1 MARREREFR
10 PSIIDR
16 VLAGISPTLGRDR
29 MAARLA
35 MHRLE
40 GMARGYDGASM
51 GRQSANWRT
60 RNTSAN
66 GEIEAVGP
74 VLRSRARDLVRNNPI
89 AANGV
94 QVLVSNLVGTGIRP
108 RAATKNAS
116 LNADVDRLWTEFAAN
131 CDFYGH
137 TDFHG
142 LTALAVRS
150 MVESGDSLI
159 VQRMLR
165 GAEARGGVPLRLD
178 LREVDHLDDA
188 KLETSAPGGRRIVN
202 GIEYDEQGRR
212 VAYWLHPD
220 HPGDTVRALHNR
232 YQSVRVPADQVVH
245 LFERQRT
252 QDRGVTWLAPVIM
265 ALRDLDDWQ
274 NAELVRK
281 KTEAC
286 MVGVVVSDSDSSLVA
301 KMTLGGEAG
310 GQEVE
315 EFRPGMIGYLS
326 GAEDIKFN
334 QPTATGG
341 VYEWHRVHLHILAAG
356 LRMPYSLLTGDLSQA
371 NFASSR
377 VGLNEFHR
385 FIEMTQWN
393 LIIPRFCQPVWDWFV
408 TAAYLSGRIGVPRVA
423 VEWAPPTFQSVNPKQ
438 DAEADLL
445 EVRAGFV
452 TLPQMIAK
460 RGLDPVANLT
470 EQAEF
475 LKQAE
480 AAGLVFDSDPARMT
494 KAGTMQGAQGAET
507 PDPRGDAGA
516 GDAAPPPETI

>member
-1 MARREREFR
+1 MAQDDKALR

-16 VLAGISPTLGRDR
+16 VLAQFSPALGRDR
-29 MAARLA
+29 FAARLA
-35 MHRLE
+35 MQRMQD
-40 GMARGYDGASM
+40 MARGYDGATM
-51 GRQSANWRT
+51 GRQTANWRS

-66 GEIEAVGP
+66 SEIDMVGS

-94 QVLVSNLVGTGIRP
+94 QILVSNLVGTGIRP

-116 LNADVDRLWTEFAAN
+116 LNADVDRLWAEFSAN

-150 MVESGDSLI
+150 MVEAGDSLV
-159 VQRMLR
+159 VQRVLR
-165 GAEARGGVPLRLD
+165 GAEARSGVPLRLD
-178 LREVDHLDDA
+178 VREIDHLDA
-188 KLETSAPGGRRIVN
+188 TKIETTAPGGRRIIN
-202 GIEYDEQGRR
+202 GIEYNREGRR
-212 VAYWLHPD
+212 VAYWLHPE
-220 HPGDTVRALHNR
+220 HPGDTVRDLRNR
-232 YQSVRVPADQVVH
+232 YESVRLPADQVVH

-252 QDRGVTWLAPVIM
+252 QDRGVTWLAPVM
-265 ALRDLDDWQ
+265 LSLRDLDDWQ

-286 MVGVVVSDSDSSLVA
+286 MVGVVLSDSDTNLVP
-301 KMTLGGEAG
+301 KVHLGGDN
-310 GQEVE
+310 GQEVQ
-315 EFRPGMIGYLS
+315 EFGPGMIAYAS
-326 GAEDIKFN
+326 GADDIKFN
-334 QPTATGG
+334 QPVATGG

-408 TAAYLSGRIGVPRVA
+408 TAAYLAGRIGVPRVA

-470 EQAEF
+470 EQAAF
-475 LKQAE
+475 LKKAE
-480 AAGLVFDSDPARMT
+480 AMGLSFDSDPARMT
-494 KAGTMQGAQGAET
+494 KAGTIQGAVGADA
-507 PDPRGDAGA
+507 PDPEDEAGA
-516 GDAAPPPETI
+516 DDAERPPETN